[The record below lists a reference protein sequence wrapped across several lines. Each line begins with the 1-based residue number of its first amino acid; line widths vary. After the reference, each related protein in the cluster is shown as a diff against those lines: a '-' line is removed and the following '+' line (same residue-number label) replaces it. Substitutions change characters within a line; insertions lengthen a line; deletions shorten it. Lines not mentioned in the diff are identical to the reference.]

1 MSGWAEA
8 FVVIAAVAIVLQMAI
23 LLAMF
28 VQMRSAAQEFT
39 RLARDMHARVDPI
52 LARVNRILDD
62 SEDRIA
68 SIMGDA
74 TEITRLARGQAQK
87 VDRVF
92 TDTIERMRIQVI
104 RADHILSGALEV
116 IEESGTKFRR
126 TVWGPVHQVSAVI
139 KGLKAGLDFIRG
151 QQQRQT
157 RRQESE
163 ASTQDEEL
171 FI

>member
-8 FVVIAAVAIVLQMAI
+8 FVVIAAVAIVVQMAI

-28 VQMRSAAQEFT
+28 VQMRSATQEFT

-52 LARVNRILDD
+52 LLRVNRILDD

-92 TDTIERMRIQVI
+92 TDLIERTRIQVI

-126 TVWGPVHQVSAVI
+126 TVWG
-139 KGLKAGLDFIRG
+139 
-151 QQQRQT
+151 
-157 RRQESE
+157 
-163 ASTQDEEL
+163 
-171 FI
+171 

>member
-8 FVVIAAVAIVLQMAI
+8 FVVIAAVAIVVQMAI

-28 VQMRSAAQEFT
+28 VQMRSATQEFT

-52 LARVNRILDD
+52 LVRVNRILDD

-126 TVWGPVHQVSAVI
+126 TLWGPVHQVSAVI
-139 KGLKAGLDFIRG
+139 KGLKAGLDFVRG
-151 QQQRQT
+151 QQQP
-157 RRQESE
+157 RRQESD
-163 ASTQDEEL
+163 AATQDEEL

>member
-8 FVVIAAVAIVLQMAI
+8 FVVIAAVAIVVQMAI

-28 VQMRSAAQEFT
+28 VQMRSATQEFT

-52 LARVNRILDD
+52 LLRVSRILDD

-92 TDTIERMRIQVI
+92 TDAIERMRIQVI
-104 RADHILSGALEV
+104 RADHILSGTLEV

-126 TVWGPVHQVSAVI
+126 TLWGPVHQVSAVI

-151 QQQRQT
+151 QQQP
-157 RRQESE
+157 RRQESD
-163 ASTQDEEL
+163 AATQDEEL